1 MRADLEFRSI
11 PGAVAASAAAH
22 GDRTALV
29 DGDRLVTYRDLEV
42 EMMAAARAMVAIGI
56 GHGDHVAIWA
66 PNSAQWIYAAL
77 GAQAAGAAIVPLN
90 TRFKADEAAYVLT
103 KSRAKAVITVADFG
117 IDFVGML
124 REHDATNASNATHAS
139 NASNATQ
146 PAGAP
151 PVIVARGS
159 ASGTTAWSEFLRHGE
174 HVDVAVVQQRMAAL
188 SPEDR
193 SDVMF
198 TSGTTGHPKGV
209 VLTHGQSLR
218 AFGDYCDC
226 FELSEHDTALVIPP
240 FFHSFGYKGGWLAC
254 FMRGATVITVT
265 TFDPLESMQLIER
278 HRVTFVPG
286 PPTLFTDIL
295 NHPRRADF
303 DLSSLRVAMPSA
315 ASVPVQL
322 IRRIRDELGCKSVGG
337 YGLTESTAIC
347 TLNQI
352 DDDPEILATTVG
364 RAAPDLEIAIFDD
377 EGRELAHGTP
387 GEIWIRGYTVMSG
400 YLDDPVETAKAVD
413 ASGWLH
419 TGDIGTLDDAGYV
432 RITDRK
438 KDMYI
443 VGGFN
448 VAPAEVE
455 AQLRRH
461 DSIGHV
467 AVIGVPDPRMGEVGA
482 AFVVPRPGLTVDL
495 DALAAWAKEH
505 MANFKV
511 PRYWHVVDALP
522 VNASMKVR
530 KTELRELARQ
540 LWPPVGD
547 GTP

>member
-1 MRADLEFRSI
+1 LIAEHHRFDARENMRADLEFRSI

-29 DGDRLVTYRDLEV
+29 DGDRLVTYRNLEA
-42 EMMAAARAMVAIGI
+42 EMAAAAGGFIALGI
-56 GHGDHVAIWA
+56 EPGDHVAIWA
-66 PNSAQWIYAAL
+66 PNSAEWIYAAL

-90 TRFKADEAAYVLT
+90 TRFKGDEAAYVLA
-103 KSRAKAVITVADFG
+103 KSRARAVVTVADFSIEF
-117 IDFVGML
+117 IDML
-124 REHDATNASNATHAS
+124 HDRASNLEAATRI
-139 NASNATQ
+139 
-146 PAGAP
+146 
-151 PVIVARGS
+151 IVARGP
-159 ASGTTAWSEFLRHGE
+159 APAATTSWREFLGAGE
-174 HVDVAVVQQRMAAL
+174 DVAPKQVRERIAL
-188 SPEDR
+188 LGPQDR

-226 FELSEHDTALVIPP
+226 FDLCADDTALVIPP

-254 FMRGATVITVT
+254 FMRGAAVVTVS
-265 TFDPLESMQLIER
+265 TFDPLEAMALIER

-295 NHPRRADF
+295 NHPRRAEF

-364 RAAPDLEIAIFDD
+364 RPAPDLEIRIFDD
-377 EGRELAHGTP
+377 EGNPVEPGTP
-387 GEIWIRGYTVMSG
+387 GEVWVRGYTVMSG
-400 YLDDPVETAKAVD
+400 YLDDPIETAKAID
-413 ASGWLH
+413 DKGWLH
-419 TGDIGTLDDAGYV
+419 TGDIGTLDTSGYL

-443 VGGFN
+443 AGGFN
-448 VAPAEVE
+448 VYPAEVE
-455 AQLRRH
+455 AQLRGN

-467 AVIGVPDPRMGEVGA
+467 AVTGVPDERMGEVGA
-482 AFVVPRPGLTVDL
+482 AFVVPRPDGTIDVDV
-495 DALAAWAKEH
+495 LAAWAKEH
-505 MANFKV
+505 IANFKV
-511 PRYWHVVDALP
+511 PRYWHVTDALP

-530 KTELRELARQ
+530 KTELRELAQR
-540 LWPPVGD
+540 LWPHAHAGSP
-547 GTP
+547 